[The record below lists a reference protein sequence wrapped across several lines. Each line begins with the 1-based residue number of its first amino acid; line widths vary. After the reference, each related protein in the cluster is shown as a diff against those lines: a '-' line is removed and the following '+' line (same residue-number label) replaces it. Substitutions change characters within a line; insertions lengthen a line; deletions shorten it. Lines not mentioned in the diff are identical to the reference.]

1 MFKQKALFII
11 VGVFSVF
18 FFSCSQNP
26 TAIGSDL
33 LNGDFQSVKTLDS
46 VTDSLKQTSSYFK
59 QSIPLSISSYLFLG
73 KKNNVQ
79 GSILIKFLITLP
91 DSINQALKAN
101 TAQVISS
108 LVTFPSGYFYGD
120 STANLDFNVYQINNS
135 WTVANYTADN
145 LSSLNYTPTDL
156 SSNRNVTDSLTT
168 FKLSNTLTTQWAIA
182 AADSVDSTI
191 YGIYLLPTSNSQ
203 KIIGFSNS
211 TSNTPQI
218 NLQMVIQKTGAY
230 IDTVTLY
237 PAQDVSVISGSLPKV
252 NSEDIVVQAGLEVN
266 SKLWFDLSKI
276 PSNAV
281 INHADLILTP
291 DSSNQLFGN
300 TFYNTLVA
308 SMLKDS
314 ASALIDSSSTNY
326 YGQLLP
332 LSSGQYFGNIAAIV
346 QHWVSTNSNQ
356 GLILEADG
364 NLLGLELYALKGS
377 NAANFQSRPHLRITY
392 SLRK

>member
-1 MFKQKALFII
+1 MSKQKALLII
-11 VGVFSVF
+11 VGMFSVIL
-18 FFSCSQNP
+18 FSCSQNP
-26 TAIGSDL
+26 TAIGSGV

-79 GSILIKFLITLP
+79 GSVLIKFLMTLP
-91 DSINQALKAN
+91 DSINQALIAN

-108 LVTFPSGYFYGD
+108 VVTFPGGYFYGD
-120 STANLDFNVYQINNS
+120 STATMDFNVYKINNS
-135 WTVANYTADN
+135 WNVANYTADN
-145 LSSLNYTPTDL
+145 LPSLSYTPTDL
-156 SSNRNVTDSLTT
+156 SSNRNVTDTLTT
-168 FKLSNTLTTQWAIA
+168 FNLSNTLTTQWAIA

-191 YGIYLLPTSNSQ
+191 YGIYLLPTANSQ

-211 TSNTPQI
+211 TSITPQI
-218 NLQMVIQKTGAY
+218 NLKIIIQKTGAY

-237 PAQDVSVISGSLPKV
+237 PLQDVSAISGSLPKV
-252 NSEDIVVQAGLEVN
+252 SSEDIVVQAGLEVN
-266 SKLWFDLSKI
+266 SRLWFDLSKI
-276 PSNAV
+276 PSGAV

-291 DSSNQLFGN
+291 DSTYQLFGN
-300 TFYNTLVA
+300 TFYNTLIA

-314 ASALIDSSSTNY
+314 ASALIDSSSSNY

-332 LSSGQYFGNIAAIV
+332 LSSGKYFGNIAAIV

-377 NAANFQSRPHLRITY
+377 NAVNIQSRPQLRITY

>member
-1 MFKQKALFII
+1 MFKQKALLII
-11 VGVFSVF
+11 VGMFSVI

-26 TAIGSDL
+26 TAIGSGL
-33 LNGDFQSVKTLDS
+33 INGDFQNVKTLDS
-46 VTDSLKQTSSYFK
+46 VTDSLKQKSSYFK

-91 DSINQALKAN
+91 DSINQALIAN

-108 LVTFPSGYFYGD
+108 VVTFPGGYFYGD
-120 STANLDFNVYQINNS
+120 STANLDFNVYKINNS
-135 WTVANYTADN
+135 WTVDNYTADN
-145 LSSLNYTPTDL
+145 LPSLNYTPTDV
-156 SSNRNVTDSLTT
+156 SSNRNVTDTLTT
-168 FKLSNTLTTQWAIA
+168 FKLSNSLTTQWAIA

-211 TSNTPQI
+211 TSITPQI
-218 NLQMVIQKTGAY
+218 NLQMIIQKTGSY
-230 IDTVTLY
+230 LDTLTLY
-237 PAQDVSVISGSLPKV
+237 PLQDVSVISGSLPKV
-252 NSEDIVVQAGLEVN
+252 SPEDIVVQAGLEVN
-266 SKLWFDLSKI
+266 SRLWFDLSKI
-276 PSNAV
+276 PSSAV

-291 DSSNQLFGN
+291 DSTYQLFGN

-314 ASALIDSSSTNY
+314 ASALIDSSSTNF

-332 LSSGQYFGNIAAIV
+332 LSSGQYFGNITSIV

-364 NLLGLELYALKGS
+364 NLLGLELYALKE
-377 NAANFQSRPHLRITY
+377 AMQQTFSRVLN
-392 SLRK
+392 